1 MSHAFA
7 NLVTE
12 FGNSAL
18 LLALTG
24 LVAAWLLA
32 TRQTREAGLW
42 LVVVIAC
49 TGIIA
54 ALKIYFSACPVDG
67 WALHS
72 PSGHAGFS
80 AMVYGGIAHFTRH
93 RQRPL
98 QTWLLRGLVLF
109 LVLAIAWSRLALH
122 AHSGFEVL
130 LGLGIGSAAL
140 LGFVVLSR
148 AQPLR
153 PLPLWLVI
161 PGVLLLVWLWHG
173 HAVQFEDWLAQ
184 IARSLNLRTLWCAS
198 AH

>member
-1 MSHAFA
+1 MTHSFA
-7 NLVTE
+7 NLITE
-12 FGNSAL
+12 LGNSLL

-24 LVAAWLLA
+24 WVAAWLLA
-32 TRQTREAGLW
+32 TRQLREAGLW
-42 LVVVIAC
+42 LAAVFVC
-49 TGIIA
+49 TSLIA
-54 ALKIYFSACPVDG
+54 AMKIYYSACPMDH

-98 QTWLLRGLVLF
+98 QTWLLRGLVLL
-109 LVLAIAWSRLALH
+109 LVLAIAWSRLVLH

-130 LGLGIGSAAL
+130 LGLGVGSVAL

-153 PLPLWLVI
+153 PLPLWLIV
-161 PGVLLLVWLWHG
+161 PVVVALVWLWHG
-173 HAVQFEDWLAQ
+173 HPVQFEDWLAQ
-184 IARSLNLRTLWCAS
+184 LGRRLNLRTLWCA
-198 AH
+198 ATP